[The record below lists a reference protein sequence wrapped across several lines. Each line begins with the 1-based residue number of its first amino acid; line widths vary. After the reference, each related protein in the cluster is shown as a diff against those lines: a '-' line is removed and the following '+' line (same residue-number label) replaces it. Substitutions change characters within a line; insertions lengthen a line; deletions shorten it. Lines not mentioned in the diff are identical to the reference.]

1 MQPPYKKGSP
11 SKNLERHTIW
21 YGAPTEEF
29 LLHTLLVA
37 LNHVFDHLA
46 TD

>member
-1 MQPPYKKGSP
+1 MQPPKIRSAVPK
-11 SKNLERHTIW
+11 W

-29 LLHTLLVA
+29 LLHILLVA